1 MSTFR
6 STDPLAAAP
15 LSPDRVYYATGISLD
30 AEDFL
35 AEQLYHRSRLARALF
50 YLHGSGTAAGLRV
63 DWHKPL
69 KPGDDAQFPQGR
81 DEEIVVQPGLA
92 IDRLGRLIELPRAAC
107 IRVDRWYQSQI
118 ADDLTKGFHLDRGG
132 VVVDVFVRFVS
143 CERGKTPAFAAGAF
157 DALDAVAPSRLRDS
171 YELTI
176 VIRQEASADLNQ
188 HLPQNP
194 WGDFGTGNRQ
204 AALQTAILNAWHEGS
219 DQWDETGLKPL
230 AEHAIGQDPTALFLA
245 RLVLPAVAA
254 LPGQRPIRTADAAI
268 VPDNSQRSFV
278 YAAGAIARWLA
289 L

>member
-1 MSTFR
+1 MSNSK
-6 STDPLAAAP
+6 STDPLAVAP
-15 LSPDRVYYATGISLD
+15 SPDRVYYATGISLD

-63 DWHKPL
+63 DWRKSL
-69 KPGDDAQFPQGR
+69 KPGDDPQFPQGR

-92 IDRLGRLIELPRAAC
+92 IDRLGRLIEIPRAAC

-118 ADDLTKGFHLDRGG
+118 ADDLTKGFHLDRSG
-132 VVVDVFVRFVS
+132 VVADVFVRFVS

-171 YELTI
+171 YELTL

-194 WGDFGTGNRQ
+194 WGDFGTGDRR

-219 DQWDETGLKPL
+219 DQRDETGLKPQ
-230 AEHAIGQDPTALFLA
+230 AEHVVGQDPTALFLA
-245 RLVLPAVAA
+245 RLVLPAAA
-254 LPGQRPIRTADAAI
+254 AIPGQRPVRTADAVI
-268 VPDNSQRSFV
+268 VPDNSVRSFV
-278 YAAGAIARWLA
+278 YAAGSIARWLE

>member
-1 MSTFR
+1 MSTSK

-63 DWHKPL
+63 DWNKPL

-92 IDRLGRLIELPRAAC
+92 IDRLGRLIEFPRSAC

-157 DALDAVAPSRLRDS
+157 DALDAVAPARLRDS
-171 YELTI
+171 YELTL

-194 WGDFGTGNRQ
+194 WGDFSTGDRP
-204 AALQTAILNAWHEGS
+204 ALQTAILNAWHEGS

-245 RLVLPAVAA
+245 RLVLPATAA
-254 LPGQRPIRTADAAI
+254 LPGQRPVRTADATI

-278 YAAGAIARWLA
+278 YAAGAIARWLE

>member
-1 MSTFR
+1 MSTSK

-30 AEDFL
+30 ADDFL

-63 DWHKPL
+63 DWNKPL

-92 IDRLGRLIELPRAAC
+92 IDRLGRLIELPRSAC

-143 CERGKTPAFAAGAF
+143 CERGKTPAFESGAF
-157 DALDAVAPSRLRDS
+157 DALDAVAPARLRDS
-171 YELTI
+171 YELTL
-176 VIRQEASADLNQ
+176 VIRQEASADLTQ
-188 HLPQNP
+188 HLPQKP
-194 WGDFGTGNRQ
+194 WGDFGTGDRQ

-230 AEHAIGQDPTALFLA
+230 AEHATGQDPTALFLA
-245 RLVLPAVAA
+245 RLVLPAAAA
-254 LPGQRPIRTADAAI
+254 LPGQRPVRSADAVI

-278 YAAGAIARWLA
+278 YAAGAIARWLE